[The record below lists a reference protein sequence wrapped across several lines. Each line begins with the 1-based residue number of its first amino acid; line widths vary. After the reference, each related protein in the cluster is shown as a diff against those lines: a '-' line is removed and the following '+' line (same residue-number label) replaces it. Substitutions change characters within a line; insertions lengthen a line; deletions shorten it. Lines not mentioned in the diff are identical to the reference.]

1 MSKTYMQKEDKDG
14 KRTGKIVCCALNDWA
29 KYRSDGFAFVESDE
43 DGNTPEAQFQK
54 QNNKAPAAAKKTAG
68 KKKS

>member
-14 KRTGKIVCCALNDWA
+14 KGTGEIVCCALNDWA
-29 KYRSDGFAFVESDE
+29 KYRGDGFAFVETDKN
-43 DGNTPEAQFQK
+43 GNTPEAQYNK
-54 QNNKAPAAAKKTAG
+54 QTHAAPAASKKTSG